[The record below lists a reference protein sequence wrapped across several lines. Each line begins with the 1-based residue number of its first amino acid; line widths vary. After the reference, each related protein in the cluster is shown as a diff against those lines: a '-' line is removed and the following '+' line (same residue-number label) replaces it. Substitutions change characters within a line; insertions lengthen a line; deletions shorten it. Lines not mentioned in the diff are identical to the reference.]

1 MRKYLGWVSIGIIGF
16 TFILFALMRGKVSGY
31 VGTNVLIIGAIL
43 ALVTALLSKK
53 GKSKT
58 VSIYFLISTHVGP
71 IFSSDTKDCYCL
83 SGLCL
88 FFLN

>member
-1 MRKYLGWVSIGIIGF
+1 MRKYLGWVSLGIIGL

-31 VGTNVLIIGAIL
+31 VGTNVLIIGSII

-58 VSIYFLISTHVGP
+58 TSISVLGILVGGLI
-71 IFSSDTKDCYCL
+71 IIIL
-83 SGLCL
+83 GLMMNGGL
-88 FFLN
+88 

>member
-1 MRKYLGWVSIGIIGF
+1 MRKYLGWVSLGIIGI
-16 TFILFALMRGKVSGY
+16 TLILFVFMRGRVSGY

-58 VSIYFLISTHVGP
+58 VSISALGILVGGF
-71 IFSSDTKDCYCL
+71 IIL
-83 SGLCL
+83 VLGVMMNGGL
-88 FFLN
+88 

>member
-1 MRKYLGWVSIGIIGF
+1 MRKYLGWVSLGIIGF

-31 VGTNVLIIGAIL
+31 VGITVLIIGAIL

-58 VSIYFLISTHVGP
+58 ASISALGILVGGF
-71 IFSSDTKDCYCL
+71 IIL
-83 SGLCL
+83 VLGVMMNGGL
-88 FFLN
+88 

>member
-1 MRKYLGWVSIGIIGF
+1 MRKYLGWVSLGILGF
-16 TFILFALMRGKVSGY
+16 TFTLFALMSMSGKVSGY

-58 VSIYFLISTHVGP
+58 ASLSVLGVLVGGFIILIVG
-71 IFSSDTKDCYCL
+71 IMMNG
-83 SGLCL
+83 GL
-88 FFLN
+88 

>member
-1 MRKYLGWVSIGIIGF
+1 MRKYLGWVSLGILGF
-16 TFILFALMRGKVSGY
+16 TFLLFALLSMTGKVSGY

-58 VSIYFLISTHVGP
+58 ASISVLGILVGGFIILIVG
-71 IFSSDTKDCYCL
+71 FMMNG
-83 SGLCL
+83 GL
-88 FFLN
+88 

>member
-1 MRKYLGWVSIGIIGF
+1 MRKYLGWVSLGIIGF
-16 TFILFALMRGKVSGY
+16 TFILYALMSMSGKVSGY

-58 VSIYFLISTHVGP
+58 ASISALGILVGGFIILILG
-71 IFSSDTKDCYCL
+71 IML
-83 SGLCL
+83 NGGL
-88 FFLN
+88 